1 MWVFFSSK
9 YFNFL
14 QHTQEYLN
22 ICPGRVALD
31 QRNHLEYNHF
41 NTNIN
46 IMLMVLVLMS
56 KLIVEKTLFYLI
68 ETIPDSLI
76 QCFDIRI
83 VGPPQSPVL
92 RRGL

>member
-1 MWVFFSSK
+1 M
-9 YFNFL
+9 
-14 QHTQEYLN
+14 
-22 ICPGRVALD
+22 
-31 QRNHLEYNHF
+31 
-41 NTNIN
+41 NIN

-83 VGPPQSPVL
+83 VGPPRSPVL